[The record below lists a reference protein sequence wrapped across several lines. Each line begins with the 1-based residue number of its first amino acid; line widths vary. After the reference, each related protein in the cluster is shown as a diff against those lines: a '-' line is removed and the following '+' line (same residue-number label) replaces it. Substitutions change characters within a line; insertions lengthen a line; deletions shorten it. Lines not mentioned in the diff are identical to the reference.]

1 MRSPSHM
8 PGRQLLGPM
17 GIGQHRPAASRQGRQ
32 PVWVALARAVS
43 VSVSVPVRAVQVL
56 VRAARAWVQGQVQ
69 GQRQF
74 WCSRPPYRG

>member
-43 VSVSVPVRAVQVL
+43 VSVPVRVVQVL